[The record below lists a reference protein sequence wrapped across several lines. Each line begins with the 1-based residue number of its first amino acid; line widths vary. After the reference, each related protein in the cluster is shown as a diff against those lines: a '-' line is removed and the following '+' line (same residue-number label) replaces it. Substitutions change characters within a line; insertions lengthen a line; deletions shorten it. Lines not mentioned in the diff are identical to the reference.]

1 MLDCVGLR
9 MVFCAD
15 EVREKT
21 KHHMS
26 TVMFFRGDSD
36 PFYLLDN
43 QGHCDTV
50 LSKTFFKAFQF
61 CGLKP
66 FYKYHL

>member
-50 LSKTFFKAFQF
+50 LSKTFF
-61 CGLKP
+61 
-66 FYKYHL
+66 